1 MKSFTPYTHTVSY
14 YETDKMGVVHHSN
27 YIRWFEDARLHF
39 LDCAGYPYTEME
51 ADGIMIPVHSV
62 TCSYKN
68 AVRFG
73 DTIQINLK
81 IASFNGFRFKI
92 EYTVTSADNGG
103 TGKAGTLHAVGGS
116 EHFFT
121 DMNLKPVRT
130 EKKYPKIFE
139 VFAEQIGKDL

>member
-1 MKSFTPYTHTVSY
+1 MKSFTPYIHTVSY

-39 LDCAGYPYTEME
+39 LECAGYPYTEME
-51 ADGIMIPVHSV
+51 AEGIMIPVHSV

-73 DTIQINLK
+73 DTIKINLK
-81 IASFNGFRFKI
+81 IASFNGFRFKV
-92 EYTVTSADNGG
+92 EYTVTAAD
-103 TGKAGTLHAVGGS
+103 TGALRAIGGS